1 MPITKEERISS
12 VISKVQKILLLIF
25 LSVLPISIMPFPWDY
40 TEKGMTIV
48 ILFFTLLIVG
58 LELIKTVWTGKI
70 YFIRRDI
77 DIVLF
82 SLLVSL
88 LLTTIFATDTNL
100 SLFGY
105 DYRLGP
111 GFVSLGA
118 SMFLLFVIRSF
129 IINKRDLLLIF
140 NAFLLGSILTSIL
153 SIFSF
158 MGLHILQ
165 LIPKLSNLGITG
177 YPIIGIPAILVTYNC
192 IAILLA
198 YITLSIYNKK
208 DNSIKLNFSWFSIF
222 VIVINIISLVLF
234 STNVTA
240 LYIVALFLVVWIISL
255 IIIFFKDNEMSSQSK
270 LLTLVVPVIMLLS
283 VILMQINSFREII
296 LSDRNVVTPL
306 KLSLDFS
313 WQIVSQSLTQSLKS
327 AIFGLGLDNFGVV
340 FTALKPLDLVNLN
353 FLSSY
358 NEVLT
363 SLSNGGFL
371 WLVIWFVLGWYIVK
385 DLIKDLK
392 QYSSNN
398 KIVIYFNI
406 LILFIYL
413 VSFLSTYS
421 VILRLIF
428 FLFISF
434 SIILRKIY
442 INEDVDSSI
451 FKIWS
456 MGVGAKQ
463 NAKDLS
469 ITGIFLTLIISIV
482 MIIGIVRLGSIT
494 ISSLYLLRAES
505 YASETNIELQDR
517 EPSLEEK
524 KTIVNNFYRW
534 YRKAL
539 DYDAKNPLV
548 NRKLSAAA
556 LDRLGI
562 LVQEYENTEDENI
575 LTEVVNLR
583 IEAFEYSRNAI
594 NFLPT
599 VYLNYNNRVKI
610 YLSVI
615 NLGYTEYIR
624 DTIAV
629 INEAIFRNP
638 YDYENYYN
646 KGQLYYYLQN
656 YEQALEASNQA
667 LSIKGDYIPALILSA
682 NVNGIEGNTEI
693 QLSYLN
699 ALKTILE
706 TNQLEESQLYKDL
719 LEQIDLISDTGQ
731 PLEEN
736 GMNNGEDS
744 EEEQSIEEIQED
756 TAIIEENSID
766 ELDIEDVPETEQ

>member
-1 MPITKEERISS
+1 
-12 VISKVQKILLLIF
+12 
-25 LSVLPISIMPFPWDY
+25 
-40 TEKGMTIV
+40 
-48 ILFFTLLIVG
+48 
-58 LELIKTVWTGKI
+58 
-70 YFIRRDI
+70 
-77 DIVLF
+77 
-82 SLLVSL
+82 LLVSL

-327 AIFGLGLDNFGVV
+327 AMFGLGLDNFGVV

-358 NEVLT
+358 N
-363 SLSNGGFL
+363 
-371 WLVIWFVLGWYIVK
+371 
-385 DLIKDLK
+385 
-392 QYSSNN
+392 
-398 KIVIYFNI
+398 
-406 LILFIYL
+406 
-413 VSFLSTYS
+413 
-421 VILRLIF
+421 
-428 FLFISF
+428 
-434 SIILRKIY
+434 
-442 INEDVDSSI
+442 
-451 FKIWS
+451 
-456 MGVGAKQ
+456 
-463 NAKDLS
+463 
-469 ITGIFLTLIISIV
+469 
-482 MIIGIVRLGSIT
+482 
-494 ISSLYLLRAES
+494 
-505 YASETNIELQDR
+505 
-517 EPSLEEK
+517 
-524 KTIVNNFYRW
+524 
-534 YRKAL
+534 
-539 DYDAKNPLV
+539 
-548 NRKLSAAA
+548 
-556 LDRLGI
+556 
-562 LVQEYENTEDENI
+562 
-575 LTEVVNLR
+575 
-583 IEAFEYSRNAI
+583 
-594 NFLPT
+594 
-599 VYLNYNNRVKI
+599 
-610 YLSVI
+610 
-615 NLGYTEYIR
+615 
-624 DTIAV
+624 
-629 INEAIFRNP
+629 
-638 YDYENYYN
+638 
-646 KGQLYYYLQN
+646 
-656 YEQALEASNQA
+656 
-667 LSIKGDYIPALILSA
+667 
-682 NVNGIEGNTEI
+682 
-693 QLSYLN
+693 
-699 ALKTILE
+699 
-706 TNQLEESQLYKDL
+706 
-719 LEQIDLISDTGQ
+719 
-731 PLEEN
+731 
-736 GMNNGEDS
+736 
-744 EEEQSIEEIQED
+744 
-756 TAIIEENSID
+756 
-766 ELDIEDVPETEQ
+766 